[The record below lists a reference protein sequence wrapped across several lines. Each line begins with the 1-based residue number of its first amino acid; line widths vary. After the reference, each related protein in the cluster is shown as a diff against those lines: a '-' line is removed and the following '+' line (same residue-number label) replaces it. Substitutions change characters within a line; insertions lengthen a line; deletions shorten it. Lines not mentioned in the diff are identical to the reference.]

1 MTVALWLE
9 GGHPLTGKELDQIEA
24 KGGDAAE
31 RGQGGDQCLRAVQ
44 PTPAREKAGCA
55 AGHHRDG

>member
-1 MTVALWLE
+1 MTLWLE
-9 GGHPLTGKELDQIEA
+9 GWHPLTGEELDQVEA
-24 KGGDAAE
+24 EGRDAAE
-31 RGQGGDQCLRAVQ
+31 RGQGGDQRLRAVQ